1 LIWNLY
7 PDPGLLQGKDGV
19 FISIWVYNSMEDL
32 VIIGAGPAGLTAG
45 LYAAR
50 ARLKTILLERLA
62 PGGQVLSTDWVENYP
77 GFPDGVSGFEL
88 VDRMKRQAE
97 KFGIVIQSQ
106 EVSSLELTP
115 DKKIVVTD
123 KGNLETRALI
133 LACGAGYRKVG
144 IEGEDLL
151 TGKGVSY
158 CGTCDGPFYRDQ
170 EVAAIGGG
178 DTALEEALFLT
189 RFASKVHIIHR
200 RDEFRAVK
208 LLQDRVMA
216 QEKINIIWDTIP
228 TRIVGEN
235 GVDGIELKNVKT
247 GEESL
252 LPVQGVF
259 VFIGVIPNNQLVKG
273 LLELDDR
280 GFVVTNDYMETSL
293 KGVFAAGDI
302 RSKLLWQIST
312 AVGEGATAAF
322 AAERY
327 IEDFK

>member
-1 LIWNLY
+1 
-7 PDPGLLQGKDGV
+7 
-19 FISIWVYNSMEDL
+19 MEDL
-32 VIIGAGPAGLTAG
+32 IIIGAGPAGLTAG

-50 ARLKTILLERLA
+50 ARLKTVLLERLA

-77 GFPDGVSGFEL
+77 GFPDGISGFEL

-97 KFGIVIQSQ
+97 NFGIVIQSQ
-106 EVSSLELTP
+106 EVTSLELTQ
-115 DKKIVVTD
+115 DKKVVITD
-123 KGNLETRALI
+123 KGKIETKALI
-133 LACGAGYRKVG
+133 LACGASYRKLG
-144 IEGEDLL
+144 IEGEELL

-170 EVAAIGGG
+170 EIAAIGGG

-189 RFASKVHIIHR
+189 RFASKVHLIHR
-200 RDEFRAVK
+200 RDELRGIK

-228 TRIVGEN
+228 TRIAGESE
-235 GVDGIELKNVKT
+235 VDGIELKNVKT
-247 GEESL
+247 GKESL

-259 VFIGVIPNNQLVKG
+259 VFIGVIPNNQLVKD

-280 GFVVTNDYMETSL
+280 GFVVTNDSMETSF
-293 KGVFAAGDI
+293 KGVFAVGDI

-322 AAERY
+322 AAEKY
-327 IEDFK
+327 IENIN